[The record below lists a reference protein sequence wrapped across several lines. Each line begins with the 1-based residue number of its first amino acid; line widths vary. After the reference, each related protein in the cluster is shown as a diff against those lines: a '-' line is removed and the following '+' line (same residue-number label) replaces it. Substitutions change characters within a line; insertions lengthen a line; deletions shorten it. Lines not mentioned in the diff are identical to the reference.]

1 MFFRF
6 ISRRIPVLQSTM
18 DRFKYSKNLINKTIE
33 VFKKED
39 NLDISPEIACEFLD
53 SLGDLFLAFADL
65 ETSAGAFSVAEVSCA
80 DPFPKVERVF
90 TDPKT
95 TRGVGPDLITPHSCN
110 K

>member
-18 DRFKYSKNLINKTIE
+18 DRFKYSKNLISKTIE

-39 NLDISPEIACEFLD
+39 NLDISPETACEYLD
-53 SLGDLFLAFADL
+53 SLGGLFLSFADI

-80 DPFPKVERVF
+80 DLFPKVEGAF
-90 TDPKT
+90 FDSKTD
-95 TRGVGPDLITPHSCN
+95 RGVAPDLITPHSCN